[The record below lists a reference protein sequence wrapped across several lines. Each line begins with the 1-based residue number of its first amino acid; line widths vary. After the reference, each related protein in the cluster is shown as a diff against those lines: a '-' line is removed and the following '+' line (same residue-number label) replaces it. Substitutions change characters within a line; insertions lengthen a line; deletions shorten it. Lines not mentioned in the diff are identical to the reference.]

1 MTRPEQRNKINFIYF
16 KLINNTVKK
25 IQAIYFYEWYSGLH
39 LIQRSALK
47 NAGLLSS
54 SEMQHD
60 VCGSQMMLP
69 YFNIGLTG
77 VLYDIN
83 FVSKKPPTK

>member
-39 LIQRSALK
+39 LI
-47 NAGLLSS
+47 
-54 SEMQHD
+54 
-60 VCGSQMMLP
+60 
-69 YFNIGLTG
+69 
-77 VLYDIN
+77 
-83 FVSKKPPTK
+83 